1 MQIKAAATIA
11 IETALIAIET
21 ALIAIFFLVLLFKTI
36 F

>member
-11 IETALIAIET
+11 IETALIAI
-21 ALIAIFFLVLLFKTI
+21 FFLVLLFKAI